1 MSSSERP
8 SLEEE
13 QLQREIEGLR
23 SDLGET
29 VEALV
34 HKADLPARAR
44 ERGAELTEQ
53 AIDRGTE
60 LTGRAIE
67 RGMELSEQ
75 AVDHGAEMTAQV
87 AQLWDE
93 IAGQALARGNEL
105 LDQVLNR
112 SNDWREQFTGVT
124 ARVRRAT
131 NDMSTERWAKVAG
144 VAVGL
149 IVITVIV
156 RRVRTS

>member
-8 SLEEE
+8 SVEEE
-13 QLQREIEGLR
+13 QLQREIDELR

-53 AIDRGTE
+53 AIDRGSE

-75 AVDHGAEMTAQV
+75 AVDHGADMTAQV

-93 IAGQALARGNEL
+93 VTSQALARGNEL

-112 SNDWREQFTGVT
+112 SDNWRERLTGAT
-124 ARVRRAT
+124 ERVRRAT
-131 NDMSTERWAKVAG
+131 DDMSTERWVKVAC

-149 IVITVIV
+149 IVITVVV
-156 RRVRTS
+156 RRVRIS

>member
-13 QLQREIEGLR
+13 QLQREIEELR
-23 SDLGET
+23 GDLGET

-67 RGMELSEQ
+67 RGMVLSDQ
-75 AVDHGAEMTAQV
+75 AVERGTDMTAQV
-87 AQLWDE
+87 AELWE
-93 IAGQALARGNEL
+93 ELRTQAVTRGNEL
-105 LDQVLNR
+105 LDQVLSRGN
-112 SNDWREQFTGVT
+112 NWREQLTGAT
-124 ARVRRAT
+124 ERVRRTA
-131 NDMSTERWAKVAG
+131 DDISTERWAKVAC

>member
-8 SLEEE
+8 SVEEE
-13 QLQREIEGLR
+13 QLQREIEELR
-23 SDLGET
+23 SDLGDT

-60 LTGRAIE
+60 LSGRAVE

-75 AVDHGAEMTAQV
+75 AVERGADMTAQV
-87 AQLWDE
+87 VQLWDE
-93 IAGQALARGNEL
+93 VRTQALARGNEL
-105 LDQVLNR
+105 LEQVLNR
-112 SNDWREQFTGVT
+112 GDNWREQLTGAT
-124 ARVRRAT
+124 ERVRRAT
-131 NDMSTERWAKVAG
+131 DDMSTERWAKAAC

-156 RRVRTS
+156 RRVRSS